1 MAADITEEEII
12 QICNNFLLSSPPG
25 EFMEV
30 VTDVRGLLYDDSL
43 INDTAPAIFRE
54 YNTDQMLAVQSG
66 DHQVLITKYGEI
78 SDSEYLDPR
87 SKQVIGFDHIRQEP
101 SGQNRGAGNAIDS
114 SVEPTRAAFDG
125 AAQKYCDEHY
135 MNGVVT
141 TYGAKVSGNTN
152 ITVCLSSAKF
162 NPNNFW
168 NGRWRSVWTCV
179 VKGNKATLSGNIK
192 INVHY
197 YEDGNV
203 QLNTETTK
211 TTSVNGGSPAALA
224 EASLEAIK
232 KIESDFHTA
241 LEHSYSTMSETTFKA
256 LRRTLPITRCKI
268 DWNKIR
274 NYRIGGEAAAGR

>member
-54 YNTDQMLAVQSG
+54 YNTDQMLSVKNG

-78 SDSEYLDPR
+78 SDSEYLDPT
-87 SKQVIGFDHIRQEP
+87 SKQIVGFDHIRQELTGNNK
-101 SGQNRGAGNAIDS
+101 SAGGAMDS
-114 SVEPTRAAFDG
+114 SIENYRSAFDQA
-125 AAQKYCDEHY
+125 AAQYCQEHFL
-135 MNGVVT
+135 NGTTT
-141 TYGAKVSGNTN
+141 TYGAKVSGQTN
-152 ITVCLSSAKF
+152 ITICLSSAKF

-179 VKGNKATLSGNIK
+179 VNGSKASLSGNIK

-211 TTSVNGGSPAALA
+211 TASVNGSDPASLAKAALQQ
-224 EASLEAIK
+224 IK
-232 KIESDFHTA
+232 KIESDFHA
-241 LEHSYSTMSETTFKA
+241 SLEHSYQTMSETTFKA
-256 LRRTLPITRCKI
+256 LRRVLPITRCKI
-268 DWNKIR
+268 DWNKIK
-274 NYRIGGEAAAGR
+274 NYRIGNDAASSR